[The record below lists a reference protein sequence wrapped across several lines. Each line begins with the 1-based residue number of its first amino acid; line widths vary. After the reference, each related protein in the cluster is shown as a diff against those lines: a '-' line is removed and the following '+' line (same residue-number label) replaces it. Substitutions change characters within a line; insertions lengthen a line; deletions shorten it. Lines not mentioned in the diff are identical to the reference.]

1 MEKQKAHLN
10 KKYNKIRPKTPLM
23 NKRYNSSK
31 VSQPKKNNKHHP
43 QKKSPKTIDYDKLM
57 EKYGNLVDS
66 HYDESDGSKI
76 NKNKHGDKSPMNRS
90 PDRDQFSHNLYK
102 TDILMDEEE
111 NNYTNENT
119 KYAKVYG
126 RTTVQRQKMATPL
139 IKNYNKNGSK
149 KNIFNNISN
158 NKKANI
164 VINRYNHCNSKNNL
178 LKKDDNLDIEKL
190 KNQINYLKQENE
202 KLKSYTIANN
212 QNNSTNNDNYMTD
225 KLLLLLNLC
234 RKYAKKFNKL
244 YPLCKSN
251 NNSEIFEEL
260 KNTIIQYSKMIF
272 SDKIT
277 NLFKIKNNLETMNEY
292 DNILNPLDMSEFEPK
307 SISINISEK
316 YKSIIKGLKE
326 ENEEIKKKLNI
337 YEEQIKNKDKDD
349 NSLQQKIEQLSNE
362 NEDLKNKINE
372 FIQKENKYSYQNNV
386 IQNLKCQIDML
397 NNNIKTKENT
407 INYLKSL
414 LEKANVNQS
423 LYKSDSTLNS
433 IQNNINNNKNNKN
446 DMDKTSAKENKFLLE
461 NNLFKENNVQ
471 TDKNNINRYEIN
483 NNISKISISTYNP
496 NFNSNYYNSKIDDSN
511 NNNLNQILEEQKSKD
526 ILYNLKDNL
535 KNISSINNKEY
546 IMISNEEEKIS
557 DIKNFDSDSY
567 HINNDRKKENY
578 KNGKERKNEQIVL
591 NNEIEQ
597 LDQEILN
604 LKSKLTKIIKK

>member
-31 VSQPKKNNKHHP
+31 ISQPKKSNKHHQ

-57 EKYGNLVDS
+57 EKYGSLVDS
-66 HYDESDGSKI
+66 NHDELDGSKI
-76 NKNKHGDKSPMNRS
+76 NKNRVGDKSPLNRS
-90 PDRDQFSHNLYK
+90 PDRDQFCHNLYK

-111 NNYTNENT
+111 NNYSNENI
-119 KYAKVYG
+119 KNAKIYG
-126 RTTVQRQKMATPL
+126 RTTVQKQKISTPL
-139 IKNYNKNGSK
+139 IKKSNKNGSK

-164 VINRYNHCNSKNNL
+164 VINRYNNSNSRNNVI
-178 LKKDDNLDIEKL
+178 KKEDNLDLEKL

-202 KLKSYTIANN
+202 KLKSYTISNN
-212 QNNSTNNDNYMTD
+212 QNNSSNNDNYMTD

-244 YPLCKSN
+244 YPLCKFN

-260 KNTIIQYSKMIF
+260 KNTIIQYNKMIF

-277 NLFKIKNNLETMNEY
+277 NLFKIKNNLETINEY

-316 YKSIIKGLKE
+316 YKSIIKALKE

-337 YEEQIKNKDKDD
+337 YEEQIKNKDIDD
-349 NSLQQKIEQLSNE
+349 NSLQQKMEEISNE
-362 NEDLKNKINE
+362 NEKLKSKINE
-372 FIQKENKYSYQNNV
+372 FILKENKYSYQNNV
-386 IQNLKCQIDML
+386 IQNLKCQIDIL
-397 NNNIKTKENT
+397 NNGIKTKENT
-407 INYLKSL
+407 INYLKNL
-414 LEKANVNQS
+414 LDKANINQN

-433 IQNNINNNKNNKN
+433 IQNNINN
-446 DMDKTSAKENKFLLE
+446 DKDKDKDKAQTKENKFLLE
-461 NNLFKENNVQ
+461 KNLLMKENNVEK
-471 TDKNNINRYEIN
+471 DKNNFNRYEIN
-483 NNISKISISTYNP
+483 NNLSKISISTYNP

-526 ILYNLKDNL
+526 IVYNLKDNL
-535 KNISSINNKEY
+535 KNISSINKEY

-557 DIKNFDSDSY
+557 DIKNYGNDSY
-567 HINNDRKKENY
+567 KISYEKKKDNV
-578 KNGKERKNEQIVL
+578 KNGKERNIEQTVL

>member
-10 KKYNKIRPKTPLM
+10 KKYNKIRPKTPIM

-31 VSQPKKNNKHHP
+31 VSQPKKNNKHYP

-66 HYDESDGSKI
+66 NYDESDASKI
-76 NKNKHGDKSPMNRS
+76 NKNKHGDRSPLNRS
-90 PDRDQFSHNLYK
+90 PDNDQFSYNLYK

-111 NNYTNENT
+111 NNYTNENI
-119 KYAKVYG
+119 KYAKIYG

-164 VINRYNHCNSKNNL
+164 VINRYNNSNNKNNL

-212 QNNSTNNDNYMTD
+212 QNNSSNNENYMTD

-244 YPLCKSN
+244 YPLCISN
-251 NNSEIFEEL
+251 KNPEIFEEL

-292 DNILNPLDMSEFEPK
+292 DNILNPLDISEFEPK

-316 YKSIIKGLKE
+316 CKSIIKGLKE
-326 ENEEIKKKLNI
+326 ENEEIKKKLHI
-337 YEEQIKNKDKDD
+337 YEEQIKNKDKEY
-349 NSLQQKIEQLSNE
+349 NSLQQKMEEISNE
-362 NEDLKNKINE
+362 NENLKNKINE
-372 FIQKENKYSYQNNV
+372 FIQKENKYNYQNNI

-414 LEKANVNQS
+414 LEKANINQN

-433 IQNNINNNKNNKN
+433 IQNNINNNKNDN
-446 DMDKTSAKENKFLLE
+446 DNNKTSSKENKFLLE

-471 TDKNNINRYEIN
+471 ADKNNINRYEIN

-511 NNNLNQILEEQKSKD
+511 NYNLNQILEEQKSKD
-526 ILYNLKDNL
+526 TLYNLKDNL
-535 KNISSINNKEY
+535 KNTNSINKEY

-567 HINNDRKKENY
+567 QINYEKKKDNN
-578 KNGKERKNEQIVL
+578 KNGKERKKEQIVL

>member
-10 KKYNKIRPKTPLM
+10 KKYNKIRPKTPIM

-66 HYDESDGSKI
+66 NYDESDASKI
-76 NKNKHGDKSPMNRS
+76 NNNKHGDRFPLNRS
-90 PDRDQFSHNLYK
+90 PDNDQFSYNLYK

-111 NNYTNENT
+111 NNYTNENI
-119 KYAKVYG
+119 KYAKIYG

-164 VINRYNHCNSKNNL
+164 VINRYNNSNNKNNL

-212 QNNSTNNDNYMTD
+212 QNNSSNNENYMTD

-244 YPLCKSN
+244 YPLCISN
-251 NNSEIFEEL
+251 KNPEIFEEL

-292 DNILNPLDMSEFEPK
+292 DNILNPLDISEFEPK

-316 YKSIIKGLKE
+316 CKSIIKGLKE
-326 ENEEIKKKLNI
+326 ENEEIKKKLHI
-337 YEEQIKNKDKDD
+337 YEEQIKNKDKEY
-349 NSLQQKIEQLSNE
+349 NSLQQKMEEISNE
-362 NEDLKNKINE
+362 NENLKNKINE
-372 FIQKENKYSYQNNV
+372 FIQKENKYNYQNNI

-414 LEKANVNQS
+414 LEKANINQN

-433 IQNNINNNKNNKN
+433 IQNNINNNKNDN
-446 DMDKTSAKENKFLLE
+446 DNNKTSSKENKFLLE

-471 TDKNNINRYEIN
+471 IDKNNINRYEIN

-535 KNISSINNKEY
+535 KNINSINKEY

-567 HINNDRKKENY
+567 QINYEKKKDNN
-578 KNGKERKNEQIVL
+578 KNGKERKKEQIVL

>member
-31 VSQPKKNNKHHP
+31 VSQPKKSNKHHP

-66 HYDESDGSKI
+66 NYYESDESKI
-76 NKNKHGDKSPMNRS
+76 NKNQRGDKSPLNRN
-90 PDRDQFSHNLYK
+90 PDSEQFSHNLYK
-102 TDILMDEEE
+102 TDILMDEE
-111 NNYTNENT
+111 NNYSNENI
-119 KYAKVYG
+119 KYEKIFG
-126 RTTVQRQKMATPL
+126 RTTVQKQKMATPL

-149 KNIFNNISN
+149 KNIFNNIPN
-158 NKKANI
+158 NKRATI
-164 VINRYNHCNSKNNL
+164 VINRYNNNNSKNNI
-178 LKKDDNLDIEKL
+178 LKKDDNIDIEKL

-212 QNNSTNNDNYMTD
+212 QNNSSNNENYMTD

-244 YPLCKSN
+244 YPLCKPSN
-251 NNSEIFEEL
+251 NPEIFEEL

-277 NLFKIKNNLETMNEY
+277 NLFKLKNNLETMNEY
-292 DNILNPLDMSEFEPK
+292 DNILNPLDISEFEPK

-316 YKSIIKGLKE
+316 YKLAIKGLKE
-326 ENEEIKKKLNI
+326 ENEEMKKKLLM

-349 NSLQQKIEQLSNE
+349 NSLQQKMEEISNE
-362 NEDLKNKINE
+362 NENLKNKINE
-372 FIQKENKYSYQNNV
+372 FIQKENKYNYQTNV

-414 LEKANVNQS
+414 LEKSNINQN

-433 IQNNINNNKNNKN
+433 IQSNINNNN
-446 DMDKTSAKENKFLLE
+446 DSDKTSSKEKKFVLD

-535 KNISSINNKEY
+535 KNISSINKEY

-567 HINNDRKKENY
+567 QINYEKKKDNL
-578 KNGKERKNEQIVL
+578 KNGKERKKEQIVL

>member
-10 KKYNKIRPKTPLM
+10 KKYNKIRPKTPIM

-31 VSQPKKNNKHHP
+31 VSQPKKNNKYHP

-66 HYDESDGSKI
+66 NYDESDASKI
-76 NKNKHGDKSPMNRS
+76 NKNKHGDRSPLNRS
-90 PDRDQFSHNLYK
+90 PDNDQFSYNLYK

-111 NNYTNENT
+111 NNYTNENI
-119 KYAKVYG
+119 KYAKIYG

-164 VINRYNHCNSKNNL
+164 VINRYNNSNNKNNL

-212 QNNSTNNDNYMTD
+212 QNNSSNNENYMTD

-244 YPLCKSN
+244 YPLCISN
-251 NNSEIFEEL
+251 KNPEIFEEL

-292 DNILNPLDMSEFEPK
+292 DNILNPLDISEFEPK

-316 YKSIIKGLKE
+316 CKSIIKGLKE
-326 ENEEIKKKLNI
+326 ENEEIKKKLHI
-337 YEEQIKNKDKDD
+337 YEEQIKNKDKEY
-349 NSLQQKIEQLSNE
+349 NSLQQKMEEISNE
-362 NEDLKNKINE
+362 NENLKNKINE
-372 FIQKENKYSYQNNV
+372 FIQKENKYNYQNNI

-414 LEKANVNQS
+414 LEKANINQN

-433 IQNNINNNKNNKN
+433 IQNNINNNKNDN
-446 DMDKTSAKENKFLLE
+446 DNNKTSSKENKFLLE

-511 NNNLNQILEEQKSKD
+511 NYNLNQILEEQKSKD
-526 ILYNLKDNL
+526 TLYNLKNNL
-535 KNISSINNKEY
+535 KNINSINKEY

-567 HINNDRKKENY
+567 QINYEKKKDNN
-578 KNGKERKNEQIVL
+578 KNGKERKKEQIVL

>member
-10 KKYNKIRPKTPLM
+10 KKYNKIRPKTPIM

-31 VSQPKKNNKHHP
+31 VSQPKKGNKHHP

-66 HYDESDGSKI
+66 KCEESDGSKI
-76 NKNKHGDKSPMNRS
+76 NKNNRGDRSPLNRS
-90 PDRDQFSHNLYK
+90 PDRDQFNHNLYK
-102 TDILMDEEE
+102 TDILMDEED
-111 NNYTNENT
+111 NNYTNENL
-119 KYAKVYG
+119 KYAKICG
-126 RTTVQRQKMATPL
+126 RTTAQRQKMATPL

-149 KNIFNNISN
+149 KNIFSNISN
-158 NKKANI
+158 NKRANI
-164 VINRYNHCNSKNNL
+164 VINRYNNSNNRNNL

-190 KNQINYLKQENE
+190 KNQIIYLKQENS

-212 QNNSTNNDNYMTD
+212 QNNSSNNENYMTD

-244 YPLCKSN
+244 YPLCKPS

-260 KNTIIQYSKMIF
+260 KNTIVQYSKMIF

-277 NLFKIKNNLETMNEY
+277 NLFKIKNNVETINEY
-292 DNILNPLDMSEFEPK
+292 DNILNPLDISEFEPK

-316 YKSIIKGLKE
+316 YKSMLKALKE
-326 ENEEIKKKLNI
+326 ENEEIKQKLNI
-337 YEEQIKNKDKDD
+337 YEEQIKNKDKED
-349 NSLQQKIEQLSNE
+349 NSLQQKMEEILNE
-362 NEDLKNKINE
+362 NENLKNKLNE
-372 FIQKENKYSYQNNV
+372 YIQKENKYNYQSSV

-407 INYLKSL
+407 INYLKNL
-414 LEKANVNQS
+414 LEKSNVNQN

-433 IQNNINNNKNNKN
+433 IQNNINNNNKN
-446 DMDKTSAKENKFLLE
+446 DNDKLQEKENKFLLDK
-461 NNLFKENNVQ
+461 NLLKENNVE
-471 TDKNNINRYEIN
+471 TEKNNINRYEIN

-496 NFNSNYYNSKIDDSN
+496 NFNSNFYNSKIEDSN

-526 ILYNLKDNL
+526 IIYNLKDNL
-535 KNISSINNKEY
+535 KNISSINKEY

-557 DIKNFDSDSY
+557 DIKNFDSDNY
-567 HINNDRKKENY
+567 QNNYEKKKDSL
-578 KNGKERKNEQIVL
+578 KNGKERKKEQIVL